1 MTVTARLEAAS
12 VTVDA
17 GGIGTARLTVR
28 NDGSQV
34 DAYQL
39 EVVGEPA
46 GWAAVQPAEL
56 RLYPGDEQQA
66 EVVFSPPRSP
76 AVVAGVRPFGVR
88 VAGRQPEGTTV
99 PEGQVEVLPY
109 ADLSVELTPRTSHAR
124 WSARHELAVDNRG
137 NAPADLDVTG
147 EDMDEAVVV
156 GTRPDRMVVA
166 PGEAGFVRI
175 RVRPSRR
182 RWTGTPVTL
191 PFRVVAA
198 RSATQ
203 AAAVDGVLLQEPVLP
218 RWLGKAV
225 AVAAVVAALLA
236 VGWVALLRPVV
247 RTAAQDAVA
256 EPVAAAA
263 ATADRA
269 AKDAAGARTS
279 ADAAG
284 TAAGQARKTAGD
296 AAAGTTAVRD
306 KLIQKGVLDRGEVK
320 LPPGTGGGPGNEVVV
335 DGTNYRQRLESVA
348 TAGGA
353 ARPTLT
359 ATSRQRLLLTDV
371 FFENPQGDTGTVV
384 VGIGET
390 VLFRKSLANFR
401 DLDDHFI
408 TPLLLRGGE
417 TLTFAVSCQR
427 PGAGQ
432 DRCRPA
438 LLLVGKQTVEPTG

>member
-1 MTVTARLEAAS
+1 MTVTARLETAS
-12 VTVDA
+12 VTVEA
-17 GGIGTARLTVR
+17 GGVGTARLTVR
-28 NDGSQV
+28 NEGSQV

-39 EVVGEPA
+39 QVVGEPA

-56 RLYPGDEQQA
+56 YLYPGDERPA

-88 VAGRQPEGTTV
+88 IAGQQPAGTTV
-99 PEGQVEVLPY
+99 PEGQVEILPY

-137 NAPADLDVTG
+137 NVPADLEVTG
-147 EDMDEAVVV
+147 DDPDEAVVV
-156 GTRPDRMVVA
+156 STRPERMVVA

-175 RVRPSRR
+175 RVRPTRR
-182 RWTGTPVTL
+182 RWTGTAVTL

-198 RSATQ
+198 RSATEAQ
-203 AAAVDGVLLQEPVLP
+203 TADGVMLQEPVLP

-236 VGWVALLRPVV
+236 VAWVALLRPVV
-247 RTAAQDAVA
+247 RTAAQAAVA

-284 TAAGQARKTAGD
+284 AAAGQAKKTAGD
-296 AAAGTTAVRD
+296 AAAGTTAIRD
-306 KLIQKGVLDRGEVK
+306 KLVEKNVLDSGEVT
-320 LPPGTGGGPGNEVVV
+320 LPPGGGTGTPGRVVV
-335 DGTNYRQRLESVA
+335 DGTNYRQRLESIAAAGA
-348 TAGGA
+348 TA
-353 ARPTLT
+353 RPRLT
-359 ATSRQRLLLTDV
+359 ATGKQRLLLTDV
-371 FFENPQGDTGTVV
+371 FFENPQGDTGTVTV
-384 VGIGET
+384 SIGET

-401 DLDDHFI
+401 DVDDHFI
-408 TPLLLRGGE
+408 TPLMLRGGE
-417 TLTFAVSCQR
+417 TLTFAVTCER
-427 PGAGQ
+427 PGVGQ

-438 LLLVGKQTVEPTG
+438 LLLVGEETVEPAG